1 MNQQMSN
8 ALVHGDNTPVILVG
22 AGGQELS
29 ITSVELV
36 DIINQFRK
44 EEGNET
50 EKRHGDLMASIKNER
65 EVLEKAGLLGER
77 NFSLTSYRD
86 SQGKERPCYSLTKAG
101 VLQMLNKESAVVRY
115 KTVCYI
121 EKLEKENRNIGLE
134 RELEIISVT
143 SKKLQLPKNERIM
156 CAISVLD
163 KYDSPASE
171 HFKKL
176 IQNRT
181 RCEVGND
188 EQSAYSY
195 IKMISPVGNV
205 CSDYYQLYVEDCI
218 DQKIKPISK
227 ARLSKILMSMGY
239 VNTPKYIAELKAT
252 KRVWELKE

>member
-1 MNQQMSN
+1 MNQQMRSV
-8 ALVHGDNTPVILVG
+8 LEQCDKTPVVLVG
-22 AGGQELS
+22 GNGVT
-29 ITSVELV
+29 ITSVELTTL
-36 DIINQFRK
+36 INRFRQ
-44 EEGNET
+44 EEGNTT
-50 EKRHGDLMASIKNER
+50 ELQHKTLLESIRTEIR
-65 EVLEKAGLLGER
+65 ALDQAGIGQQ
-77 NFSLTSYRD
+77 NFLPSSYLN
-86 SQGKERPCYSLTKAG
+86 QQNKEQPCFNMTKAG
-101 VLQMLNKESAVVRY
+101 ALQMLNKESAVVRY

-134 RELEIISVT
+134 KELELISVT

-163 KYDSPASE
+163 KYGSPASE

-181 RCEVGND
+181 SCEVGND
-188 EQSAYSY
+188 EQSAYAY
-195 IKMISPVGNV
+195 IKAISPVGNI

-239 VNTPKYIAELKAT
+239 VNTPKHISELKAT